1 MKKRLLSLALL
12 CCISF
17 VGYSQNEPIRVL
29 FVGNSYVSTNNLP
42 LMLMQ
47 MSIKSEIPYSYS
59 TDQVVAPG
67 GYTFMQHCSGTAMSR
82 ICEGNWDYVVL
93 QEQSQ
98 YPSFPIEQVERECFP
113 YAKQLV
119 DSVYAHNPCAVP
131 VFYMTWGRENGDQ
144 ENAQYFPPLGTYEGM
159 DSLLY
164 ERYMM
169 MKEDNDAAV
178 SPVGRVWRYIRNNH
192 PDIDLYSNDGS
203 HPSVAGTYAAAA
215 TFYTIIHQAD
225 PMNISYFS
233 DLPEEK
239 ARIIL
244 QAVKAVAYDSIN
256 RWLRPVPMAQF
267 TSNGNLDVVVF
278 GNTSQNATNYYW
290 NFGDGSTSE
299 EQNPTHTYSAIGE
312 YTVTLVAQRHCM
324 FDTITKIIHLDSTDI
339 DVSIDEM
346 NASEWNIYPNP
357 ATTSFIVQN
366 ADERIQSVAIYD
378 VAGRMMKVKEV
389 DDYTA
394 HLDVQAL
401 DKGLYIIRITTQA
414 GSQLYRK
421 VVVE

>member
-42 LMLMQ
+42 LMLMH
-47 MSIKSEIPYSYS
+47 MSINSEIPYSYS

-67 GYTFMQHCSGTAMSR
+67 GYTFMQHCGGTAMSR

-98 YPSFPIEQVERECFP
+98 YPSFPIEQVEHECFP

-144 ENAQYFPPLGTYEGM
+144 QNAQYFPPLGTYEGM

-267 TSNGNLDVVVF
+267 TSNGNLETVVF

-299 EQNPTHTYSAIGE
+299 EQNATHTYSAIGE

-401 DKGLYIIRITTQA
+401 DKGLYIIRIITQA

>member
-1 MKKRLLSLALL
+1 
-12 CCISF
+12 
-17 VGYSQNEPIRVL
+17 
-29 FVGNSYVSTNNLP
+29 
-42 LMLMQ
+42 
-47 MSIKSEIPYSYS
+47 
-59 TDQVVAPG
+59 
-67 GYTFMQHCSGTAMSR
+67 
-82 ICEGNWDYVVL
+82 
-93 QEQSQ
+93 
-98 YPSFPIEQVERECFP
+98 
-113 YAKQLV
+113 
-119 DSVYAHNPCAVP
+119 
-131 VFYMTWGRENGDQ
+131 
-144 ENAQYFPPLGTYEGM
+144 
-159 DSLLY
+159 
-164 ERYMM
+164 MM

-267 TSNGNLDVVVF
+267 TSNGNLETVVF